1 MSNLHR
7 GQATKLLLSKITD
20 QPILGGIGSPTYD
33 LYGAGDRERNLYTWG
48 AMGMISSMGLGL
60 AVARPDL
67 RVIVLDGDGSILM
80 NLGSL
85 ATIARKAPPNL
96 VHIVWDD
103 QVYETTGRQ
112 PTHTSAGTDLAGIA
126 KAAGIPH
133 AVTVDEEA
141 GFTAAITRA
150 LTEPGPWFI
159 AAKIVPEKGTAR
171 PPRDPIFFKYRFMR
185 AIEQPRSGRSG

>member
-7 GQATKLLLSKITD
+7 LQATKLLVSRLTD
-20 QPILGGIGSPTYD
+20 HVVLGGIGSPTYD
-33 LYGAGDRERNLYTWG
+33 LYGAGDRDRNIYTWG
-48 AMGMISSMGLGL
+48 SMGMISSMGLGL

-67 RVIVLDGDGSILM
+67 TVIVLDGDGALLM

-85 ATIARKAPPNL
+85 ATIARRAPRNL

-126 KAAGIPH
+126 KAAGIPN
-133 AVTVDEEA
+133 ALTVDDEP
-141 GFTAAITRA
+141 GFAAALARA
-150 LTEPGPWFI
+150 LAEPGPWFI
-159 AAKIVPEKGTAR
+159 AAKIIPEKGLAR

-185 AIEQPRSGRSG
+185 ALEAPRSGR

>member
-1 MSNLHR
+1 MSKLHR
-7 GQATKLLLSKITD
+7 SQATKLLISKVTD

-33 LYGAGDRERNLYTWG
+33 LYGAGDRDRNLYTWG
-48 AMGMISSMGLGL
+48 SMGLISSMGLGL

-112 PTHTSAGTDLAGIA
+112 PTHTSAGTDLAGVA
-126 KAAGIPH
+126 RGAGIRN
-133 AVTVDEEA
+133 AVTVDDEP
-141 GFTAAITRA
+141 GFAAAVDRA
-150 LTEPGPWFI
+150 LIEPGPWFI
-159 AAKIVPEKGTAR
+159 AAKIIPEKGTAR

-185 AIEQPRSGRSG
+185 AIERPRQVG

>member
-1 MSNLHR
+1 MSKLSR
-7 GQATKLLLSKITD
+7 ASASKLLLAKVTD
-20 QPILGGIGSPTYD
+20 QPILGGIGGPTYD
-33 LYGAGDRERNLYTWG
+33 LYGAGDRDRNLYTWG
-48 AMGMISSMGLGL
+48 SMGMISSMGLGL

-103 QVYETTGRQ
+103 EAYETTGRQ

-126 KAAGIPH
+126 KAAGISK
-133 AVTVDEEA
+133 AVSVKDEAAFSAAVD
-141 GFTAAITRA
+141 RA
-150 LTEPGPWFI
+150 LAEPGPWFI
-159 AAKIVPEKGTAR
+159 VTKVLQEKGTAR
-171 PPRDPIFFKYRFMR
+171 PPRDPLFFKYRFMR
-185 AIEQPRSGRSG
+185 AVEKPR

>member
-1 MSNLHR
+1 MSKLHR
-7 GQATKLLLSKITD
+7 SQATKLLVSKVTD
-20 QPILGGIGSPTYD
+20 HPILGGIGSPTYD
-33 LYGAGDRERNLYTWG
+33 LYGAGDRDRNLYTWG
-48 AMGMISSMGLGL
+48 SMGLISSMGLGL

-126 KAAGIPH
+126 RAAGIRN
-133 AVTVDEEA
+133 AVTVDDEPGFAA
-141 GFTAAITRA
+141 GVDRA
-150 LTEPGPWFI
+150 LVEAGPWFI
-159 AAKIVPEKGTAR
+159 AAKIIPEKGTAR

-185 AIEQPRSGRSG
+185 AIEAPR